1 MLLSLLVSERNMN
14 SGPESYPSLTEE
26 LHKIQEES
34 YMPENRVHALLLVQ
48 MLLVSKKS
56 VNKGPLN
63 PPYVPN
69 FNV

>member
-1 MLLSLLVSERNMN
+1 MN

-48 MLLVSKKS
+48 MLLVSKKL
-56 VNKGPLN
+56 VNEGPLN
-63 PPYVPN
+63 PSYVPN

>member
-1 MLLSLLVSERNMN
+1 MN

-26 LHKIQEES
+26 LYKIQEES

-48 MLLVSKKS
+48 MLLVSKKL
-56 VNKGPLN
+56 VNEGPLN